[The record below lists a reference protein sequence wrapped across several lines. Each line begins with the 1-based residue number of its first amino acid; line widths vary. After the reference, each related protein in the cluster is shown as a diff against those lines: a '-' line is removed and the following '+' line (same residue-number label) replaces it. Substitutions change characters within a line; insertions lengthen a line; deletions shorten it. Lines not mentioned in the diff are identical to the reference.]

1 MKYSTLI
8 VVTVADHVLKY
19 PKGYEF
25 RGPLFDTINGA
36 REHMALY
43 AKVAMPG
50 ETIEIVTVPD
60 SQ

>member
-1 MKYSTLI
+1 MKYSTRI
-8 VVTVADHVLKY
+8 TTTVDDHVLNY
-19 PKGYEF
+19 PKNYVF
-25 RGPLFDTINGA
+25 NGPLFETIDGA

-60 SQ
+60 SN